1 MAEYKARRPQRKP
14 THPGEVLREDVLP
27 SLGISISELARRLH
41 VSRQILHNILAERG
55 PVRPNIALRLGR
67 FLGNG
72 PELWLTM
79 QQRFD
84 LWCCE
89 QAIAAELVEIETV
102 R

>member
-27 SLGISISELARRLH
+27 SLGISISELARRLQ
-41 VSRQILHNILAERG
+41 VSRQILHNILAERA

-84 LWCCE
+84 LWRCE
-89 QAIAAELVEIETV
+89 QDIAAELTEIETV